1 MMWQSAIAN
10 ESGKSTMPHLIDH
23 VTNVNGR
30 TVETESTKYSD
41 QLFSAKTASDV
52 KEILL
57 ENGQNY
63 TGRIPGYTLG
73 IKSGTAQVKDGEEEN
88 SLLVGFVDDEDFP
101 IAFAILIEDRE
112 AYEVSTESIA
122 TVLLD
127 SLN

>member
-1 MMWQSAIAN
+1 MYKRQ
-10 ESGKSTMPHLIDH
+10 LIDH

-73 IKSGTAQVKDGEEEN
+73 IKSGTA
-88 SLLVGFVDDEDFP
+88 P
-101 IAFAILIEDRE
+101 
-112 AYEVSTESIA
+112 VSYTH
-122 TVLLD
+122 LD
-127 SLN
+127 VYKRQR